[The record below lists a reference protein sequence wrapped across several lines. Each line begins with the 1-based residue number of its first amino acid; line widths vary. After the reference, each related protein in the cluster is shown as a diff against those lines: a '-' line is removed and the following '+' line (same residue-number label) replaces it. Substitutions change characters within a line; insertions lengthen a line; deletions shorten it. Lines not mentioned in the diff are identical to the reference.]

1 VSYDRSIATFFSCQK
16 QGYYGA
22 WGGHC
27 ATQGSKS
34 ARFLLGSGR
43 SYVSLDVRAF
53 SRLVVNFRRVASFPN
68 IPGTTELL
76 KVQSSEMAYLA
87 MGY

>member
-1 VSYDRSIATFFSCQK
+1 MSYDRSIATFFSCQK

-43 SYVSLDVRAF
+43 SYVSLDVRAL
-53 SRLVVNFRRVASFPN
+53 SRLRSSIFAGCFFSEHSRRN
-68 IPGTTELL
+68 
-76 KVQSSEMAYLA
+76 
-87 MGY
+87 